1 MLDFHSHLIPGV
13 DDGAATIEESRS
25 ALASMRAQGVRIV
38 ITTPHLRASIL
49 VRPDERDAYF
59 ELVDSSWEI
68 LRTMAAAEFPDMRIE
83 RGFEIMLDM
92 PKPDLSDPRLRLAGT
107 KFVLVEFPFSALPPN
122 SAQALFDVKMAG
134 YHPIVAHPER
144 YVDMERELTTA
155 NEWRRVGAG
164 LQVNA
169 GSLVGAY
176 GKKAEG
182 LSWRLVRAGMAD
194 YLSSDYHARGEPKVA
209 EARDAL
215 VHAGGREQHRLLTVT
230 NPEAILKN
238 QHPLPVPPVKEP
250 VTGWRR
256 FFSRGSGGT
265 A

>member
-1 MLDFHSHLIPGV
+1 VLDFHSHLIPGV
-13 DDGAATIEESRS
+13 DDGAATLDESRA
-25 ALASMRAQGVRIV
+25 ALASMRAQGVRVV
-38 ITTPHLRASIL
+38 ITTPHLRASL
-49 VRPDERDAYF
+49 LARPDECAAYF
-59 ELVDSSWEI
+59 ELVDSAWEA
-68 LRTMAAAEFPDMRIE
+68 LRSMAVAEFPDMRIE

-92 PKPDLSDPRLRLAGT
+92 PKPDLSDPRLRLAGS

-155 NEWRRVGAG
+155 AEWKRVGAA

-176 GKKAEG
+176 GKKAES
-182 LSWRLVRAGMAD
+182 LAWRLIRAGMAD
-194 YLSSDYHARGEPKVA
+194 YLSSDFHARGEPKVA
-209 EARDAL
+209 EACDAL
-215 VHAGGREQHRLLTVT
+215 LQAGGEEQHRLLATT

-238 QHPLPVPPVKEP
+238 QLPQPVAPVREP
-250 VTGWRR
+250 VRGWRR
-256 FFSRGSGGT
+256 FFSRG
-265 A
+265 